1 MSANTE
7 QPAATEKAVSKY
19 EPKMKVESI
28 EEIKAD
34 EKT

>member
-7 QPAATEKAVSKY
+7 STATEKAVSKY
-19 EPKMKVESI
+19 EPKLKVESI